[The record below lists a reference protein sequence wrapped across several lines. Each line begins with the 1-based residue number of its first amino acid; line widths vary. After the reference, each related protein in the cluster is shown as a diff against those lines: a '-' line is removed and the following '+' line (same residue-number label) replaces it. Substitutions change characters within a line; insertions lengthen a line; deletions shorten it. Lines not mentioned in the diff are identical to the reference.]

1 MLLQPYER
9 GIYKLIS
16 LNNINVTL
24 CKDPSHLPSFF
35 VLLTSFISMIFT
47 LAGTVD
53 VAYLQHL
60 RACAWYDG
68 CICIYVTRW
77 SNRAYHA

>member
-1 MLLQPYER
+1 MLGPLPPP
-9 GIYKLIS
+9 L
-16 LNNINVTL
+16 LCCPPNII
-24 CKDPSHLPSFF
+24 H
-35 VLLTSFISMIFT
+35 IMIFT

-53 VAYLQHL
+53 VAYLQHI

-77 SNRAYHA
+77 SNHTYHA